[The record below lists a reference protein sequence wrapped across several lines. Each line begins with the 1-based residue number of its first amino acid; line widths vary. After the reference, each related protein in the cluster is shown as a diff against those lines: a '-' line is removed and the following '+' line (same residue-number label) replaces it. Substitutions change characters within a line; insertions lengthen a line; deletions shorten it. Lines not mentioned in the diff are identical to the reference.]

1 MQAVTMQYNGLKIK
15 SQEKKKIYSQTWAS
29 IGFGVRRPGFKS

>member
-15 SQEKKKIYSQTWAS
+15 WLGKKVYSQTWAN